1 MARMTGSWL
10 SGPAAALPQG
20 LRQEQDYP
28 GQLLGLPEHGPGSMV
43 PTSRRVL
50 ALVIDWF
57 MAMAIAAGL
66 VGGNPLESPLLSSYT
81 LIIWFVVGVGCVS
94 LFSFTP
100 GQFVAGLQVA
110 RVDAPVR
117 VGIVR
122 ALARQ
127 VLLVFIAPALVTD
140 VDGRGLQDRATGTAV
155 VRSR

>member
-1 MARMTGSWL
+1 MTGSWL
-10 SGPAAALPQG
+10 SGPSAALPKGQQ
-20 LRQEQDYP
+20 QEQDYP
-28 GQLLGLPEHGPGSMV
+28 GQMLGLPESGPGSMV
-43 PTSRRVL
+43 TSLRRTL

-57 MAMAIAAGL
+57 MSMAIASAL
-66 VGGNPLESPLLSSYT
+66 VAGNPLESSQISAYT
-81 LIIWFVVGVGCVS
+81 LIVWFVVGVACVS

-100 GQFVAGLQVA
+100 GQFIAGLQVV
-110 RVDAPVR
+110 RVDRPVR

-127 VLLVFIAPALVTD
+127 LLLVFIAPALVTD

>member
-1 MARMTGSWL
+1 
-10 SGPAAALPQG
+10 
-20 LRQEQDYP
+20 
-28 GQLLGLPEHGPGSMV
+28 MV